1 MSSGQGSDTS
11 MTGKHS
17 GPTTPTYD
25 PGTDAFFDEAL
36 PLLAAHAGEALKV
49 AHAAREV
56 AQTRGDS
63 LGVVRALLLE
73 GMAHDALGQA
83 ERDGV
88 LAEALER
95 AEALAE
101 PITLIRAVNSQI
113 VVDIYHGRYADALWR
128 GQSMLG
134 LAHAVRR
141 NDLLWRLSN
150 NLGTA
155 LSMIGEYELAIQIF
169 SECLT
174 LSSGSGAAVR
184 QQRLRTVNNMAMAW
198 LGVARAPSS
207 EGDPAAVRH
216 ALERAQSLAESACEG
231 SLAEGHAALI
241 AGSLD
246 TLVGVLLEMGCA
258 SQAMQW
264 VQRVGAAGATSF
276 GRGSVTW
283 GTFALA
289 QSRAELARPGA
300 DLAAILAQ
308 LREIEALPG
317 PRFRGGEMNAALNK
331 CLAEALACA
340 GQHQQALTYH
350 RRWLQFEAKT
360 QSLLAR
366 EHAMAVHRTL
376 DSLRG
381 ETEEFITH
389 DLRNPLGAALLQ
401 MATLSTDALGSSD
414 RDALD
419 QARQFVQRAFD
430 TAEHYLTIVRMRNL
444 RRADL
449 NPIDL
454 AELVDDVGERL
465 APPANAGVRLER
477 DLEWGLEVRG
487 DRISLLMALT
497 ELLRNALRHAPPG
510 SAVTWALAAQPGV
523 AVLTV
528 ADAGPGLS
536 AAMRQRLLA
545 PIGTAE
551 SHRGRGLGLTMIAKV
566 AQMHDA
572 QVVVAA
578 GSAGTR
584 ITIRFPLVDAVA

>member
-1 MSSGQGSDTS
+1 MNSHDTGQAAAA
-11 MTGKHS
+11 
-17 GPTTPTYD
+17 YD
-25 PGTDAFFDEAL
+25 PGSDAFFDEAL
-36 PLLAAHAGEALKV
+36 PLLAARAGDALSL
-49 AHAAREV
+49 AQQARER
-56 AQTRGDS
+56 AASCGDA

-73 GMAHDALGQA
+73 GMAHDALGHA
-83 ERDGV
+83 ERDDV
-88 LAEALER
+88 LAEALKR

-134 LAHAVRR
+134 LAHAMRR
-141 NDLLWRLSN
+141 NDLLWRLSI

-155 LSMIGEYELAIQIF
+155 LSMIGEFELAIQIF
-169 SECLT
+169 SECLN
-174 LSSGSGAAVR
+174 LAVGSGAAAR
-184 QQRLRTVNNMAMAW
+184 QQRLRTTNNMAMAW

-207 EGDPAAVRH
+207 EDDPSVIRR
-216 ALERAQSLAESACEG
+216 ALERARLLAEASCEG
-231 SLAEGHAALI
+231 ALEESHGALR

-258 SQAMQW
+258 AQAMEW
-264 VQRVGAAGATSF
+264 VQRVGAASAANFT
-276 GRGSVTW
+276 RGSVTW

-289 QSRAELARPGA
+289 QSRAELALPGA
-300 DLAAILAQ
+300 DLDTILAR

-317 PRFRGGEMNAALNK
+317 PRFRGGEMHATLNQ
-331 CLAEALACA
+331 CLAEALARA
-340 GQHQQALTYH
+340 GQHRQALVYH

-366 EHAMAVHRTL
+366 EHAMAVRRTL

-401 MATLSTDALGSSD
+401 MATVPTDELSEAERDALG
-414 RDALD
+414 R
-419 QARQFVQRAFD
+419 ARRSVQQAFD

-444 RRADL
+444 RRAEL

-465 APPANAGVRLER
+465 APPAGAEVRLDRE
-477 DLEWGLEVRG
+477 LEWGLEIRG

-497 ELLRNALRHAPPG
+497 ELLRNALRHAPRG
-510 SAVTWALAAQPGV
+510 TAVTWALAVQPGM

-528 ADAGPGLS
+528 ADAGPGLPP
-536 AAMRQRLLA
+536 AMRRRLLS
-545 PIGTAE
+545 PIGMAE

-572 QVVVAA
+572 QVAVAA
-578 GSAGTR
+578 GASGTR
-584 ITIRFPLVDAVA
+584 ITIRFPLADPAA